1 VKDAGEN
8 EEQTP
13 LKKKL
18 DDFGEKLSYLI
29 GIVCLLVWLMNYNK
43 FFDEIHGTPLKGCI
57 YYFKIAIALA
67 VAAIPEGLP
76 AVITTCL
83 ALGTRKMAANNAI
96 VRRLPS
102 VQTLGCTT
110 VICSDKTGTL
120 TKNEMC
126 AVELAYIGTSVNDIK
141 MFDIEEKSYD
151 PTCVVKGLTANHL
164 KDGSPIKE
172 LAIVCSLNSTAK
184 IVKEGGKYK
193 RQGEPTEAALLVAAE
208 KIASVTENINFAN
221 SDMPYFDKLTAQVEK
236 VGVLEFSSERKTMST
251 IIKGLN
257 LNKQAGNQVLLKG
270 APERVIEKCK
280 FYKNE
285 NGEVKA
291 FTEAD
296 KNILLEKVNGMASR
310 GLRCLA
316 GAIIYDG
323 GNLKDV
329 TVANASEKLTQFD
342 KYNEYETGG
351 CFLGIVC
358 IKDPVRPE
366 VKQSIA
372 DCNTA
377 GIRVIMIT
385 GDSKNTAIAI
395 AKELNIITDKSD
407 IARDCF
413 TGQEF
418 EAMKEQERIRCLQ
431 GQGGKV
437 FSRVEPR
444 HKKDLVKYLIDLG
457 HIVAMTGD
465 GVNDAPALK
474 QAHIGIAMGITGT
487 EVAKEASDMVLADD
501 NFATI
506 VKAVEEGRS
515 IYSNMKA
522 FIRYLVS
529 SNIGEVVSIFMTA
542 LLGVPEG
549 FNSVQLLWVN
559 LVTDGLPATALSF
572 NPADKDIMK
581 QPPRDEKDSLISNWV
596 LFRYTVVGMYVGF
609 ATVGIF
615 VWWYVWAETGDGH
628 TLVTFDQLSHWSECP
643 TWVGFQV
650 NNVFGLDFSK
660 DPCQYFI
667 KGKVKASTLS
677 LSVLVTIEML
687 NALNAISEDN
697 SLLVMPPW
705 INPYL
710 ILAIIASISI
720 HNIILYVP
728 FFN

>member
-1 VKDAGEN
+1 MKDAGEN

-151 PTCVVKGLTANHL
+151 PSGVVKGLTANHL

-208 KIASVTENINFAN
+208 KIASVTENTNFAN
-221 SDMPYFDKLTAQVEK
+221 SAMPYFDKLTAQVEK

-257 LNKQAGNQVLLKG
+257 LNKQATNQVLLKG

-291 FTEAD
+291 FNEAD

-329 TVANASEKLTQFD
+329 TVANASEKLT
-342 KYNEYETGG
+342 
-351 CFLGIVC
+351 
-358 IKDPVRPE
+358 
-366 VKQSIA
+366 
-372 DCNTA
+372 
-377 GIRVIMIT
+377 
-385 GDSKNTAIAI
+385 
-395 AKELNIITDKSD
+395 
-407 IARDCF
+407 
-413 TGQEF
+413 
-418 EAMKEQERIRCLQ
+418 
-431 GQGGKV
+431 
-437 FSRVEPR
+437 
-444 HKKDLVKYLIDLG
+444 
-457 HIVAMTGD
+457 
-465 GVNDAPALK
+465 
-474 QAHIGIAMGITGT
+474 
-487 EVAKEASDMVLADD
+487 
-501 NFATI
+501 
-506 VKAVEEGRS
+506 
-515 IYSNMKA
+515 
-522 FIRYLVS
+522 
-529 SNIGEVVSIFMTA
+529 
-542 LLGVPEG
+542 
-549 FNSVQLLWVN
+549 
-559 LVTDGLPATALSF
+559 
-572 NPADKDIMK
+572 
-581 QPPRDEKDSLISNWV
+581 
-596 LFRYTVVGMYVGF
+596 
-609 ATVGIF
+609 
-615 VWWYVWAETGDGH
+615 
-628 TLVTFDQLSHWSECP
+628 
-643 TWVGFQV
+643 
-650 NNVFGLDFSK
+650 
-660 DPCQYFI
+660 
-667 KGKVKASTLS
+667 
-677 LSVLVTIEML
+677 
-687 NALNAISEDN
+687 
-697 SLLVMPPW
+697 
-705 INPYL
+705 
-710 ILAIIASISI
+710 
-720 HNIILYVP
+720 
-728 FFN
+728 